1 MKPFLVT
8 FLTACVAACGPRA
21 NIPPRPVSVP
31 GALAA
36 SDSSARVARALAPLL
51 YVQRDEWFP
60 LQRVVAVVNPN
71 RPVIA
76 YHLLW
81 QDDVNG
87 SWIPFTVATDEE
99 VVWVG
104 FDSTHSPT
112 DLWTY
117 WHGTLLHADWRDRG
131 QVAVDVQW
139 GKHGSLPH
147 GLIESDLPGIK
158 KLNDFY
164 AFTWLSLPDIWLGNL
179 TRRGP
184 WCFCHGYRRYR
195 EFSRQLPLANRLDA
209 IVRAEDAREALGAVF
224 GRPYSRKTPWPVVP
238 TPGPK

>member
-1 MKPFLVT
+1 M
-8 FLTACVAACGPRA
+8 
-21 NIPPRPVSVP
+21 P
-31 GALAA
+31 GSLNP
-36 SDSSARVARALAPLL
+36 SDSGAMLARALAPLL
-51 YVQRDEWFP
+51 YIQRDEWFP
-60 LQRVVAVVNPN
+60 LQRVVAVLNPT
-71 RPVIA
+71 RRVIA

-104 FDSTHSPT
+104 YDSTRAPV

-117 WHGTLLHADWRDRG
+117 WHGTVLHADWRDRG
-131 QVAVDVQW
+131 QVAIDVQW

-147 GLIESDLPGIK
+147 GLIESDLPGMK

-164 AFTWLSLPDIWLGNL
+164 AFTWISPPDIWLGNL

-184 WCFCHGYRRYR
+184 WCFCHGYARYR
-195 EFSRQLPLANRLDA
+195 DFSRVMPLTNRLDL
-209 IVRAEDAREALGAVF
+209 IVRADDARDALGAVF
-224 GRPYSRKTPWPVVP
+224 GRPYSRKTPWPSP
-238 TPGPK
+238 AAASTP